1 MVLGSLCLQNMLGT
15 QLGDGE
21 TSFPILSLIGTIAFY
36 GLAFIFLT
44 SCLLSSINFA
54 VYQRKLNKMKIGDA
68 IDSKFSPFGSVYHC
82 INSNHRCYDLS
93 VATKMI

>member
-1 MVLGSLCLQNMLGT
+1 MLGT

-21 TSFPILSLIGTIAFY
+21 TSFSILSLIGTIAFY

-54 VYQRKLNKMKIGDA
+54 VYQRKLNKMKIGNA
-68 IDSKFSPFGSVYHC
+68 SLIVSLVLLAVSIIASIV
-82 INSNHRCYDLS
+82 II
-93 VATKMI
+93 VVMI

>member
-1 MVLGSLCLQNMLGT
+1 MFTKYACT

-54 VYQRKLNKMKIGDA
+54 VYQRKLNKMKIGNA
-68 IDSKFSPFGSVYHC
+68 SLIVSLVLLAVSIIASIV
-82 INSNHRCYDLS
+82 II
-93 VATKMI
+93 VVMI